1 MIQLKLSTSL
11 IFLVFIFF
19 GFHLANAQTNRED
32 LEKRRIELRNEI
44 TRINELRISNQ
55 KKQRSVLGQVEDLNQ
70 QIKSTEDLIKLTNQ
84 QANLLTREINT
95 NTNKIG
101 QLRKELEKLK
111 DDYARMIE
119 KSYKSKSH
127 YPNLNIFYPL
137 L

>member
-95 NTNKIG
+95 NTNKI
-101 QLRKELEKLK
+101 
-111 DDYARMIE
+111 ACI
-119 KSYKSKSH
+119 
-127 YPNLNIFYPL
+127 IC
-137 L
+137 